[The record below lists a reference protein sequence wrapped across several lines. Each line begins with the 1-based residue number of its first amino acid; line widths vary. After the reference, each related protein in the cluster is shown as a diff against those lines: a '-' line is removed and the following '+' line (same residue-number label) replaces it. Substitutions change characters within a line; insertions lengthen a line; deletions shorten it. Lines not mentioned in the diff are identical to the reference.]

1 MASRLVLLALLALAP
16 GQEDPGRVV
25 VGSKSFTE
33 SRVLG
38 EMFALLLEEHTG
50 LEVEHRAGLGG
61 TLVCFGALQ
70 NREIDLYPEYTGTG
84 WAVVL
89 GHTERVSDPLRT
101 FLEVESRFRARW
113 DLEWL
118 APLGVNNT
126 YALAMT
132 EERAAELG
140 VRSISDLARVAGELR
155 GAFSAEFLNRED
167 GYRGLA
173 EVYGLALGEAR
184 GMEHGLVYH
193 AIASG
198 ATDVIDVYS
207 TDGTLLRYDLRLL
220 EDDLGCFPPY
230 DAAPLVSGEWLR
242 AQPEAREV
250 LERLAFR
257 IGDRRMA
264 QLNHAVEDEGR
275 GFREV
280 AREFLLAQGLLAEDS
295 QAGRDRPDVRR
306 GGFVALFRER
316 WRTTLR
322 LLFEH
327 VQLTLASVLLATA
340 IALPLGIL
348 STRSRALE
356 RVSLGIAGVLQTVPS
371 LALLA
376 FMIAV
381 PGLGLSVRS
390 AVAALFLYALLP
402 ILRNTVTG
410 LRDVAPELVDAAR
423 GMGLTEWQ
431 TLLRVQLPIATSTIM
446 AGVRTATVISVGVAT
461 LAAFIGAGGLGEPI
475 LTGITLRDSGL
486 ILSGAVP
493 AALLAMAADYGLG
506 RVERRLVP
514 RGLRASGE

>member
-1 MASRLVLLALLALAP
+1 MALELIPAALLALAP
-16 GQEDPGRVV
+16 LQEAPDRVV
-25 VGSKSFTE
+25 VASKSFTE

-38 EMFALLLEEHTG
+38 EMFALLLEEHTE

-70 NREIDLYPEYTGTG
+70 NGEIDLYPEYTGTG

-101 FLEVESRFRARW
+101 FLEVQSRFRARW
-113 DLEWL
+113 DVEWL
-118 APLGVNNT
+118 SPLGVNNT

-132 EERAAELG
+132 EERAAALG
-140 VRSISDLARVAGELR
+140 VRSISDLARAGAELR

-167 GYRGLA
+167 GYVGLA
-173 EVYGLALGEAR
+173 EAYGLDLGEAR

-198 ATDVIDVYS
+198 AADVIDVYS

-220 EDDLGCFPPY
+220 EDDLGFFPPY
-230 DAAPLVSGEWLR
+230 DAAPLVRGELLR
-242 AQPEAREV
+242 EHPEVREV

-264 QLNHAVEDEGR
+264 ALNHAVEEEGR

-280 AREFLLAQGLLAEDS
+280 AREFLVGEGLLDATS
-295 QAGRDRPDVRR
+295 RAGMDRPDVRR

-316 WRTTLR
+316 WRATLG
-322 LLFEH
+322 LLWEH
-327 VQLTLASVLLATA
+327 VQLTLAAVLLASA
-340 IALPLGIL
+340 IAIPLGIL

-356 RVSLGIAGVLQTVPS
+356 RASLGLAGVLQTVPS

-376 FMIAV
+376 FMLAV

-390 AVAALFLYALLP
+390 AIAALFLYALLP
-402 ILRNTVTG
+402 ILRNTITG
-410 LRDVAPELVDAAR
+410 LGDVAPELLDAAR
-423 GMGLTEWQ
+423 GMGLTERQ
-431 TLLRVQLPIATSTIM
+431 VLLRVQLPLATAAIM

-486 ILSGAVP
+486 ILSGAIP
-493 AALLAMAADYGLG
+493 AALLALASDHLLG
-506 RVERRLVP
+506 RLERKLAP
-514 RGLRASGE
+514 RGR